1 MSGDPGR
8 PAGGADPVQPQRRI
22 VTFVTRANWVLLAG
36 ATLTAA
42 VLAPPRFTL
51 GVLAGGLLVTVNFHL
66 LARTLRKA
74 LTPPHLA
81 SHHTVLAKYYVR
93 FLISGFIIFVLIAG
107 GFVDPLG
114 LVIGLSVVVASIILA
129 TIREVKRIIFKE
141 AD

>member
-1 MSGDPGR
+1 LSGEAPERQAPSGSGDT
-8 PAGGADPVQPQRRI
+8 VEVQRRI
-22 VTFVTRANWVLLAG
+22 LTFVTRANWVILAG
-36 ATLTAA
+36 ATLGAA
-42 VLAPPRFTL
+42 LFAPLGFTL
-51 GVLAGGLLVTVNFHL
+51 GVFGGGVLVTVNFHL

-81 SHHTVLAKYYVR
+81 SHNVVLAKYYVR

-129 TIREVKRIIFKE
+129 TMREVKKILF
-141 AD
+141 